1 MPKIS
6 KSEYEAELQKL
17 QVELNRIARW
27 VQQHG
32 KRVLVLVEGRD
43 TAGKGGVIA
52 AIKAHMNS
60 RWCRSVALGK
70 PSATEASQWY
80 FQRYLAHLPAAGEF
94 VFFDRSWYNRAGVEK
109 VMGFCTDKEYKAFLK
124 QVPLLEQL
132 LVDDGILLFKY
143 WLAVDQD
150 KQEERFRER
159 FEDPL
164 KQWKLS
170 PVDLQ
175 SRGKYAEYT
184 AAREAMFK
192 TSHTRKAPWT
202 VVDFN
207 NQKLGRLNLIRDFI
221 ERFPDA
227 RTPDERPHFKP
238 LRGKPAKEHYTVAP
252 KPIKSRYG

>member
-1 MPKIS
+1 M
-6 KSEYEAELQKL
+6 
-17 QVELNRIARW
+17 
-27 VQQHG
+27 
-32 KRVLVLVEGRD
+32 
-43 TAGKGGVIA
+43 
-52 AIKAHMNS
+52 
-60 RWCRSVALGK
+60 
-70 PSATEASQWY
+70 
-80 FQRYLAHLPAAGEF
+80 
-94 VFFDRSWYNRAGVEK
+94 
-109 VMGFCTDKEYKAFLK
+109 
-124 QVPLLEQL
+124 LEQL

-192 TSHTRKAPWT
+192 ASHTRKAPWT

-207 NQKLGRLNLIRDFI
+207 NQKLGRLNLIHDFI

-227 RTPDERPHFKP
+227 RTPVERPAFEP
-238 LRGKPAKEHYTVAP
+238 LPGKPAKERYTVAP
-252 KPIKSRYG
+252 KPIKPYY